1 MTLVLENSLN
11 SKKVQFVLELSLN
24 FEKKL
29 LDNHKKSLM
38 NDRNSFFM
46 DAMAIKIKRIAK
58 LVIENEVRRRIF
70 YSILFDSSSTNRMQ
84 PEVKP
89 YKAEIGKGKNES
101 SMWRQYTE
109 LKSGR
114 NNELERGMRL
124 RSWMDR
130 NPAYKQC

>member
-1 MTLVLENSLN
+1 MIETI
-11 SKKVQFVLELSLN
+11 
-24 FEKKL
+24 
-29 LDNHKKSLM
+29 
-38 NDRNSFFM
+38 FFM

-70 YSILFDSSSTNRMQ
+70 CSILFDSSSTNRMQ

-101 SMWRQYTE
+101 SVQRQYTE

-124 RSWMDR
+124 RS
-130 NPAYKQC
+130 